1 MCGENKIRFPIK
13 NNQEDKKT
21 IFRITLII
29 LKEMIIKSKPIII
42 KLIKKKKY

>member
-21 IFRITLII
+21 IFRISGNR
-29 LKEMIIKSKPIII
+29 KKPQPADGQ
-42 KLIKKKKY
+42 KLRLLFKKIF